1 MKTSPVYIVLY
12 IQLAIIVNFILFF
25 CLKILY
31 NISILPLINDVFG
44 PLRDYTLGDKQ
55 PIMYFIIKFYELIN
69 MRPLHIL
76 YLVVLCIIIFLEI
89 VVIVCWMIGLIL
101 RNIIFTNP
109 FANIP
114 PWNEL
119 DQAKFFDWFF
129 EKTGFGKKN
138 EDVARFI
145 LNIFRSILTPEEY
158 AAAEKRCIESFVGK
172 GSSGGGSGGGSP
184 TDAMK
189 IFAPPAPAEH
199 IDYNFEN
206 KYEEEKREKDIFYR
220 NSYLSIKQRSDANS
234 YRNMTIARPD
244 IVATIPELP
253 DIENIIK
260 AEVNYVNIKLG

>member
-1 MKTSPVYIVLY
+1 
-12 IQLAIIVNFILFF
+12 
-25 CLKILY
+25 
-31 NISILPLINDVFG
+31 
-44 PLRDYTLGDKQ
+44 
-55 PIMYFIIKFYELIN
+55 
-69 MRPLHIL
+69 
-76 YLVVLCIIIFLEI
+76 
-89 VVIVCWMIGLIL
+89 MIGLIL

-172 GSSGGGSGGGSP
+172 GGSGGSGGGSP

-199 IDYNFEN
+199 IDYNFEK

>member
-1 MKTSPVYIVLY
+1 
-12 IQLAIIVNFILFF
+12 
-25 CLKILY
+25 
-31 NISILPLINDVFG
+31 
-44 PLRDYTLGDKQ
+44 
-55 PIMYFIIKFYELIN
+55 
-69 MRPLHIL
+69 
-76 YLVVLCIIIFLEI
+76 
-89 VVIVCWMIGLIL
+89 MIGLIL

-172 GSSGGGSGGGSP
+172 GSGSGGSGGSGA
-184 TDAMK
+184 TK
-189 IFAPPAPAEH
+189 IFASPAPPEH

-244 IVATIPELP
+244 IAATIPELP
-253 DIENIIK
+253 DLENIIK

>member
-25 CLKILY
+25 SLKLLY

-69 MRPLHIL
+69 MRPLHVI
-76 YLVVLCIIIFLEI
+76 YLVVLCIIFFLEI

-129 EKTGFGKKN
+129 EKTGFAKKN

-172 GSSGGGSGGGSP
+172 GGSSGGP
-184 TDAMK
+184 MK
-189 IFAPPAPAEH
+189 LFAPPPEH

-206 KYEEEKREKDIFYR
+206 KYEAEKREKDIFYR

-244 IVATIPELP
+244 IVATIPEIL
-253 DIENIIK
+253 DLENIIK
-260 AEVNYVNIKLG
+260 TEINYVNIKLG